1 MAWPSGSK
9 AGTTNVDAG
18 ADRPS
23 LARPDIKQNIDN
35 VNSIIDEFNI
45 SSPSNGDLL
54 QYSTSTSKW
63 EQVASSSVGGGGSI
77 ALIKI
82 ASGEELVGGSTY
94 RRTIDI
100 QFDPDS
106 FITATSDY
114 QITLAAGNYI
124 FQPDQTVLDSQEV
137 DLLVT
142 NETAGASLGTIDI
155 TEVGSTTDGVV
166 NGIVYGTIHTT
177 SAVIAFRQT
186 TSSSQERDMI
196 FQMMIYKL

>member
-63 EQVASSSVGGGGSI
+63 EQVASSSIGGSSF
-77 ALIKI
+77 AKI
-82 ASGEELVGGSTY
+82 AMDTGRETVAGSTD
-94 RRTIDI
+94 RRTINI

-106 FITATSDY
+106 FITANGSY
-114 QITLAAGNYI
+114 QMTLAAGSYMFMISNEI
-124 FQPDQTVLDSQEV
+124 V
-137 DLLVT
+137 DENEASIVVY
-142 NETAGASLGTIDI
+142 NETADSTIDTFSKNEIGTTAESIYQNIVTVTLGTESD
-155 TEVGSTTDGVV
+155 VSL
-166 NGIVYGTIHTT
+166 
-177 SAVIAFRQT
+177 RQT
-186 TSSSQERDMI
+186 DASADNKNATAQFAI
-196 FQMMIYKL
+196 FKL